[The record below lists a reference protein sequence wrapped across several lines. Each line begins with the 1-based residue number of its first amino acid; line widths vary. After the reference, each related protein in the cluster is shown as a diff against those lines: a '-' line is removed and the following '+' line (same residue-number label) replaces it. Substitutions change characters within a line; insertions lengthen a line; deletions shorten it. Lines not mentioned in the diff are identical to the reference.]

1 MKRFI
6 IPIIIIAV
14 VATLGLF
21 ITRRLQA
28 ANTTEKVQYKVAK
41 VELGEVKKSVSST
54 GTLQPWRFIDIKSKA
69 GGRVE
74 TVPVEVGSIVKMGQ
88 TLATIDPADT
98 LLQVNQARA
107 DTDSAR
113 ARQSQSQVQHSL
125 TIDQTAIAIQNARA
139 ALEAA
144 EASLNATQKRRDTAK
159 QQFKVQPQLTRLAI
173 EAAQATLDQS
183 NQQLIALR
191 TSNEQELA
199 QATGARDQAKANMD
213 NAQTNLKRQRNLL
226 DRGFVSQQVVDSAEA
241 SAKVAEA
248 QHRSAETKVNTI
260 QAEFASDI
268 DAAKARIKQSE
279 AQLANAKAQGV
290 EIANRKNALAEAE
303 AAIKQS
309 MAQVNQAKATL
320 ARTIAERRNNEIRRY
335 DMATAQATIE
345 RSKAAL
351 INAEVTLKQTK
362 VTAPVDGVVLK
373 KYVEAGTMIS
383 SALSF
388 AATGNNIV
396 QIGDVTRM
404 YIDVTVD
411 ETDIA
416 NVDMGQEVEV
426 SIEAYPDLPFEGKVA
441 RIDPQAEVIQ
451 NVTMIHV
458 RVEIDN
464 TTPSFRLLKPGMN
477 ATCEFIVNKKEGV
490 IAVPSEAVRTDDKGQ
505 FVEIAKGGVPYKPTD
520 PKEDVEPGTLMD
532 VKVERRAVEV
542 ALEGNDT
549 FEIASGLKE
558 GETIVTQTI
567 EPAPKT
573 SGSPFGGG
581 GRMGGFGGGGA
592 RGGGG
597 GGRR

>member
-1 MKRFI
+1 LKRFI
-6 IPIIIIAV
+6 IPIAIIAV
-14 VATLGLF
+14 VGTLGLF

-69 GGRVE
+69 GGRVDE
-74 TVPVEVGSIVKMGQ
+74 MLVEVGSVVKKGDTM
-88 TLATIDPADT
+88 AKIDPADT
-98 LLQVNQARA
+98 RLQVDLAQADIDSAFARQQQSRIQLELTKRQTLLA
-107 DTDSAR
+107 IETARSARESALASMNAAKTRLQTAQRQAKVQPSLTEAAIASAR
-113 ARQSQSQVQHSL
+113 A
-125 TIDQTAIAIQNARA
+125 A
-139 ALEAA
+139 
-144 EASLNATQKRRDTAK
+144 
-159 QQFKVQPQLTRLAI
+159 
-173 EAAQATLDQS
+173 LDQS
-183 NQQLIALR
+183 NQQLNAL
-191 TSNEQELA
+191 SSAQQQEKA
-199 QATGARDQAKANMD
+199 QAKAAVDQAKANEE
-213 NAQTNLKRQRNLL
+213 NAETNLTRQRNLF
-226 DRGFVSQQVVDSAEA
+226 DRGFVAKQVVDSAEA
-241 SAKVAEA
+241 SHKVAVA
-248 QHRSAETKVNTI
+248 QLASANKKMETIDEEFKV
-260 QAEFASDI
+260 DI
-268 DAAKARIKQSE
+268 DTAKARINQSQ
-279 AQLANAKAQGV
+279 AQLNNAIAQRV
-290 EIANRKNALAEAE
+290 EIENRKNAVKEAQ
-303 AAIKQS
+303 AAVEQS
-309 MAQVNQAKATL
+309 SAQYAQAQTAIN
-320 ARTIAERRNNEIRRY
+320 RTIAEQRNNDIRLAEIASASASIKR
-335 DMATAQATIE
+335 AEAQ
-345 RSKAAL
+345 SV
-351 INAEVTLKQTK
+351 NARVTLEQTDVK
-362 VTAPVDGVVLK
+362 APVDGVVLK

-396 QIGDVTRM
+396 QLGDVTRM

-542 ALEGNDT
+542 ALEGNET

-558 GETIVTQTI
+558 GETIITQTI

-573 SGSPFGGG
+573 AGSPFGGG